1 MILFNLRCA
10 EGHGF
15 EAWFRNGD
23 TYERQAKAG
32 SIACPVC
39 GSHAVEKALMAPRI
53 AKGRRRGEDA
63 PKQEMVQAGP
73 APVPAAA
80 PASPEMAKA
89 AELLR
94 ALREVRRLVETNCD
108 YVGDRFA
115 EEARR
120 IHYGEVEK
128 HNIYGESSE
137 EEARALAEE
146 GIEFGRIPW
155 VPAADQ

>member
-1 MILFNLRCA
+1 MILFDLRCA
-10 EGHGF
+10 EGHTF

-32 SIACPVC
+32 SIACPIC

-53 AKGRRRGEDA
+53 AKGRSRAEDA
-63 PKQEMVQAGP
+63 PKQEMVQA
-73 APVPAAA
+73 APPP
-80 PASPEMAKA
+80 PASPETAKA
-89 AELLR
+89 AEMLR
-94 ALREVRRLVETNCD
+94 VLREARRLVEANCD
-108 YVGDRFA
+108 YVGERFA

-128 HNIYGESSE
+128 HAIYGESSE

-155 VPAADQ
+155 VPTADQ